1 MLLRAGRFANV
12 ILVGD
17 LNCDLLNPDSG
28 AKDGGALID
37 FGRSLSIIQSNKW
50 TYKSHKHFYYSDWR
64 YIYIKTTII
73 SIFWSLWYWNQWSLF
88 SLCCDE
94 ISLS

>member
-37 FGRSLSIIQSNKW
+37 FGRSLSIIQSNK
-50 TYKSHKHFYYSDWR
+50 
-64 YIYIKTTII
+64 
-73 SIFWSLWYWNQWSLF
+73 
-88 SLCCDE
+88 
-94 ISLS
+94 